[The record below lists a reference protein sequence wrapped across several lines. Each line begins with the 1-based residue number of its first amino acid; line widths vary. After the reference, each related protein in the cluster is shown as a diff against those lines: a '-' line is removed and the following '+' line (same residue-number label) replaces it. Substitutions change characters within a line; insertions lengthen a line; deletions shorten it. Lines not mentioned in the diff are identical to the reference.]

1 MSDEESKNGY
11 GHLLIVPATIMTLV
25 FTAGFWTQIAELK
38 RIDAQYG
45 ERLTAINQDY
55 TILARRVMELSDR
68 TRQVDVNTERL
79 TRIEESVQRL
89 DEKGSRA
96 TILLQ
101 QRLSIL
107 EKRRK

>member
-1 MSDEESKNGY
+1 MSEETEKGY
-11 GHLLIVPATIMTLV
+11 GRLLIVPATIMTLV
-25 FTAGFWTQIAELK
+25 FTAGFWTQISELK
-38 RIDAQYG
+38 RVDATYG
-45 ERLTAINQDY
+45 ERLAAINQDY

-79 TRIEESVQRL
+79 TRLEETVQRL
-89 DEKGSRA
+89 DEEGSRA